1 MKRSVW
7 MSASAA
13 VALSVVPVGTAAA
26 DEGSGPISA
35 AEQATSPSSDA
46 KADLPADPEPKTP
59 APAVPDP
66 RGETPA
72 PIPDPVPSL
81 DPVPISVAGDDA
93 SGTDQQ
99 KSDTDTDSAAAQ
111 QNNSADPDEQGQG
124 GQDAVSGSDD
134 DPVQQEPQIGGP
146 QGAEEAPAAPEE
158 APAQG
163 VTAVSR
169 EQASVSHRGG
179 ANRSALAQTGAGTTA
194 AWMALGTGAAGAAM
208 LMVRRRLAY

>member
-99 KSDTDTDSAAAQ
+99 NSDTDSAAAQ
-111 QNNSADPDEQGQG
+111 QNNSADPDEQGQD

-163 VTAVSR
+163 ATAVSR
-169 EQASVSHRGG
+169 EQASVSRRGG
-179 ANRSALAQTGAGTTA
+179 ANRPALAQTGAGTTA